1 MAPCVL
7 YIEDNFDNLMLVRR
21 VLQAAGFETVE
32 ATSAQEGIELARQV
46 IPDIILIDVNM
57 PDMDGLVATNRL
69 RQIPALDAVPIVAV
83 SANVMRDVQART
95 LDAGCDGFISKPID
109 VDRFPDQVL
118 AYIRS
123 RSS

>member
-46 IPDIILIDVNM
+46 IPDLILIDVNM